1 MAKILISPLGTG
13 PFNTKDDRVVREY
26 RKAKYKIDGRSYESS
41 FVSSALYQHLDLD
54 SIIFIGTVKSMWE
67 EVYRFFCQ
75 QNKID
80 LDEDYY
86 IELADRISSLN
97 HQSDASELDLSVVES
112 VVSPRS
118 KCIVTPYGLNE
129 SELTRSL
136 DAIFQIVNL
145 LERQDTIYIDITH
158 SFRSLSLFMF
168 LVVTFLNDIESEKQI
183 DIGGVYYG
191 MLEMMREIGYAPIVN
206 LQPLF
211 DLTRWIKGGYSFQ
224 NFGNGYLISEL
235 LQEQGCTDI
244 SRAIENLSNAL
255 NINYV
260 PTIRQRMNDLRTALG
275 KSELQSPFKYFKDD
289 LIRFTRK
296 FASSDLPES
305 QLQLELA
312 SWYFDNSRYATGYI
326 SLVESIVT
334 YGCEYQQLDPR
345 SKENR
350 ERTKKWFVQENGV
363 KRTSLAQLFHKTNPI
378 RNAIAHASLE
388 ANQKYS
394 GYTQAIE
401 NARKYCQEAKRI
413 FQSGNL
419 E

>member
-1 MAKILISPLGTG
+1 M
-13 PFNTKDDRVVREY
+13 REY
-26 RKAKYKIDGRSYESS
+26 DSVEYQINGSSYQSS
-41 FVSSALYQHLDLD
+41 FVSSALYQHLNLD
-54 SIIFIGTVKSMWE
+54 GIIFIGTVKSMWE
-67 EVYRFFCQ
+67 EVYRFFCE
-75 QNKID
+75 QNQID

-86 IELADRISSLN
+86 IELAERISSLN
-97 HQSDASELDLSVVES
+97 HQSDPSELDLNVVES

-168 LVVTFLNDIESEKQI
+168 LVVTFLNDIASDKQI
-183 DIGGVYYG
+183 DVGGVYYG
-191 MLEMMREIGYAPIVN
+191 MLEMRREIGYAPIVN
-206 LQPLF
+206 LKTLF
-211 DLTRWIKGGYSFQ
+211 DLTRWIKGGYSFK

-235 LQEQGCTDI
+235 LKEQGCTDI
-244 SRAIENLSNAL
+244 SHAIENLSNAL

-260 PTIRQRMNDLRTALG
+260 PTIRQRMNDLRVALG
-275 KSELQSPFKYFKDD
+275 QSEIQSPFKYFKDD

-296 FASSDLPES
+296 FSGSDIPES

-312 SWYFDNSRYATGYI
+312 NWYFDNSRYATGYI
-326 SLVESIVT
+326 CLVESIVT
-334 YGCEYQQLDPR
+334 YGCEYQQLEPR
-345 SKENR
+345 NQGDR
-350 ERTKKWFVQENGV
+350 EHTKKWLVQENGV
-363 KRTSLAQLFHKTNPI
+363 KRTALAQLFHKTNPI

-394 GYTQAIE
+394 GYTQAIQ
-401 NARKYCQEAKRI
+401 NTSKYYQEAKRI

-419 E
+419 R